1 MKKLFINGIVCSIL
15 AVNMITGGIEANAT
29 VSSELLNSVNKEESL
44 IATDLLTNMYG
55 STPFPGT
62 WKTTLDTDRP
72 GNNYTAK
79 KGISYSTL
87 TSWTN
92 ELRNSIIYTID
103 KGYPVIADCLITTD
117 TNTKIHS
124 GYDYQT
130 SSKSTYHYVVV
141 VGYDDTVS
149 PMKLKIVDSHPFTSI
164 PTTYWTTV
172 SKLGAATKSLG
183 IMW

>member
-1 MKKLFINGIVCSIL
+1 
-15 AVNMITGGIEANAT
+15 
-29 VSSELLNSVNKEESL
+29 
-44 IATDLLTNMYG
+44 MYG